1 MKVLFLNEREVH
13 ELLEMRSTVQLMH
26 DALSALSRGEAV
38 QPLRNMVW
46 LPDRR
51 GLLGLMPGYLG
62 EPQAFGLKVVSVMP
76 GNHGTGFDSH
86 QGVVMLFGVHHG
98 EPLAILDASAITA
111 VRTAAVSGAV
121 TRALAR
127 EDAGDLAIL
136 GSGVQARTHLEA
148 MRAVC
153 RLRRIRVWSRTRANA
168 EKFARQQG
176 SRLGIDIEVC
186 ADPES
191 AVNDADLV
199 CTTTAAKEPVL
210 LGRWL
215 APGAHV
221 NAVGACFAA
230 FRELD
235 AEAVKRARLFT
246 DRRESCLAEAGDFL
260 LARAEGAVT
269 DDHLLGEVG
278 DVFLG
283 RLQGRTGRK
292 DITLFESLGL
302 AVEDLASAHAL
313 LKRARETGAGNWLEW
328 GGPADV

>member
-1 MKVLFLNEREVH
+1 MRVLFLNEREVH
-13 ELLEMRSTVQLMH
+13 ELLDMRSTVQLMH
-26 DALSALSRGEAV
+26 DALSALSRGDAV
-38 QPLRNMVW
+38 QPLRNMLW
-46 LPDRR
+46 LPDRS

-76 GNHGTGFDSH
+76 GNHGTGYDSH
-86 QGVVMLFGVHHG
+86 QGVVMLFSVQHG

-121 TRALAR
+121 TRSLAR

-148 MRAVC
+148 MSTVC
-153 RLRRIRVWSRTRANA
+153 RLRRIRVWSRTRAHA

-191 AVNDADLV
+191 AVSGADLV

-215 APGAHV
+215 EPGAHV

-246 DRRESCLAEAGDFL
+246 DRRESCLAESGDFL

-283 RLQGRTGRK
+283 RLQGRTARK

-313 LKRARETGAGNWLEW
+313 LVRARETGAGSWLEW
-328 GGPADV
+328 GGPAGG